1 MNRLLYAVLLI
12 TLSVFVNANTANAT
26 IYSTAQSGNFYSSA
40 TWVGGVAPTNA
51 SNNSD
56 TVIISSGHDVILD
69 NDYQMNLAF
78 NLLQVD
84 GTLRTTT
91 PQTLILSLTSKMKV
105 SGTLNVDSL
114 STVNNNIEITGQV
127 TVRAFRCFT
136 VNASGG
142 GDLTVTEHMYL
153 FASFSNTGGQSLTLG
168 TNTVLH
174 MMSGVLQAS
183 GTGILNLGNTYDVV
197 YAGGAFSTPTGPEL
211 QGSGL
216 RHVTV
221 DLGAT
226 EELTL
231 ANSLDMANGNLTLK
245 GGIFN
250 LNGNNLSFTNNG
262 DLAATGSGV
271 LKSTQMSSVTIAN
284 NTGISA
290 PLTFN
295 TGGNTISTL
304 TLNPAN
310 AATTAL
316 GSTLHVSTKVEFL
329 KGKMDLAGYKLYLIS
344 GATISGADT
353 DKYFITS
360 GTGILSSDIGTGV
373 SFTYHIGT
381 ATQYAPCTI
390 TTKSNTVFNDLGMH
404 VETGGQNLP
413 TNRPLVNATWY
424 FEGNSSTVDVDVT
437 LMWSTAME
445 VNQFNRSM
453 AYICTYYN
461 NYWLK
466 QQQHK
471 PASTAANGMYSMT
484 RKDVNMLEPMAVF
497 DNKTLDVIN
506 IATKET
512 LTLYPNPVGDVL
524 HIGNLAQAAQITIYN
539 SAGAVIINQPVDKT
553 QNTINTAS
561 LPVGMYFLQLKG
573 EDVDASGRII
583 KQ

>member
-1 MNRLLYAVLLI
+1 MNRFLHAVLLI

-136 VNASGG
+136 VNASGS

-168 TNTVLH
+168 NNAVLH

-183 GTGILNLGNTYDVV
+183 GTGILNLSNIYDVV

-231 ANSLDMANGNLTLK
+231 ANSLDMANGNLILK
-245 GGIFN
+245 GGILN

-262 DLAATGSGV
+262 DLATTGSGV
-271 LKSTQMSSVTIAN
+271 LKSTQSSSVTIAN

-360 GTGILSSDIGTGV
+360 GTGILSSDIGTSV

-381 ATQYAPCTI
+381 ATHYAPSTI
-390 TTKSNTVFNDLGMH
+390 TAKNSTVYNDLGMR
-404 VETGGQNLP
+404 VETGVLNLP
-413 TNRPLVNATWY
+413 TNRPFVNATWY
-424 FEGNSSTVDVDVT
+424 FEGNSSTVDVDAT
-437 LMWSTAME
+437 LMWSTPME

-453 AYICTYYN
+453 AYISTYN
-461 NYWLK
+461 TSYWQK
-466 QQQHK
+466 QPHK
-471 PASTAANGMYSMT
+471 PASTAANGMYSIT
-484 RKDVNMLEPMAVF
+484 RTGINILAPMAVF

-524 HIGNLAQAAQITIYN
+524 HIGNLAQAAQVTIYN
-539 SAGAVIINQPVDKT
+539 SAGAVIINQLVDKT

-561 LPVGMYFLQLKG
+561 LPAGMYFVQLKG